1 MAAGHRGRGWSGGGG
16 PRGSARWRWC
26 CSRLRQPRES
36 PRGIP
41 IPTSSCARKCSRF
54 CFRVSALSVLPP
66 FPVALR
72 WDFALDCANVALRL
86 WASIARA
93 LTGGSMRRPGR
104 ACHAMMR
111 WCSVGNGSALLAIH
125 RMQFGTFL
133 VNVLTSQTQSR
144 RLVCCSMSF
153 SCRLD
158 GS

>member
-1 MAAGHRGRGWSGGGG
+1 LAAGHRGRGWGWGGG

-41 IPTSSCARKCSRF
+41 IPTSSSARKCSRF